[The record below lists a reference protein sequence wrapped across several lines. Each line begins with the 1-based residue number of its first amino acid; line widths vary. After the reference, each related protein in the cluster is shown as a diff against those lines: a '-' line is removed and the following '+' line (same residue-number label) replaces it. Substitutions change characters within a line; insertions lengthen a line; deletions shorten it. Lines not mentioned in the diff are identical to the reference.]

1 MVFAGS
7 SASQQRGL
15 RGIYTPFP
23 DTKLVSNLSVCFAD
37 APCIDGYYF
46 MFSFTVSSLVT
57 MTSVK
62 ESGVVIISFLVLT
75 DTLSHH
81 KNKNWCS
88 LSLEYHYF
96 VAL

>member
-1 MVFAGS
+1 MFRRCTLHRRVLLYVFFY
-7 SASQQRGL
+7 RFII
-15 RGIYTPFP
+15 RHN
-23 DTKLVSNLSVCFAD
+23 DVSE
-37 APCIDGYYF
+37 
-46 MFSFTVSSLVT
+46 
-57 MTSVK
+57 

>member
-1 MVFAGS
+1 
-7 SASQQRGL
+7 RGL

-62 ESGVVIISFLVLT
+62 ESGVVIISCLVLT